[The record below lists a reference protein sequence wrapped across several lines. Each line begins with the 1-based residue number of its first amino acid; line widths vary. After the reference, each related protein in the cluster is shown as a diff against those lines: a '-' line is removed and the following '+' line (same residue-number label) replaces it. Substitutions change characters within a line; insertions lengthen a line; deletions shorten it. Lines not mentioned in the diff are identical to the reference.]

1 MYPHST
7 SLRSLPVP
15 GIGFCHSIRI
25 DDHKRDLSDDQNRN
39 YPRAVSADRLSDKLG
54 SRAAVGTDSEQFR
67 MPPRTLRPAC
77 ETLQTAVD

>member
-39 YPRAVSADRLSDKLG
+39 YPRAVSADRLSSVPLPG
-54 SRAAVGTDSEQFR
+54 LTW
-67 MPPRTLRPAC
+67 
-77 ETLQTAVD
+77 AVDR